1 MALEPHVPGLLS
13 VVKPEA
19 MKTSNGSIR
28 HRRSRTTA
36 PRRAQLLAAFER
48 SGLSAAAFARQHR
61 LHYTTFCNWR
71 QRQGQAK
78 PAPDFV
84 QVELPPPSAP
94 AELVLELGT
103 GVRVRITEEGQLE
116 LAARLLKALCAPTP
130 C

>member
-1 MALEPHVPGLLS
+1 
-13 VVKPEA
+13 
-19 MKTSNGSIR
+19 MKTSNGFAR

-36 PRRAQLLAAFER
+36 TRRTQLVAAFER
-48 SGLSAAAFARQHR
+48 SGLSAAAFARQHHLR
-61 LHYTTFCNWR
+61 YTTFCNWR

-84 QVELPPPSAP
+84 QVELPSPSAP

-103 GVRVRITEEGQLE
+103 GVRVRITEEGQIE
-116 LAARLLKALCAPTP
+116 LAARLLQVFSHATP